1 MEDIINKLAEI
12 EAAASHIME
21 DVSEQKKQLAQQYE
35 EAVQKFDANIDMEIQ
50 NRSDTIRQELEIQM
64 KKELE
69 NQRNEADQILTRLE
83 AYYTECLSLIHISN
97 ILIKEVIPAKQ
108 TDRKKI
114 TANSLPIG
122 ICLKMFGI
130 VINIREGPAEGS
142 IPKANTAG
150 IIASAESIAAI
161 VSKKAVCKEARCV

>member
-1 MEDIINKLAEI
+1 MEDIINKIAEI

-69 NQRNEADQILTRLE
+69 NQRNEAEQILTQLE
-83 AYYTECLSLIHISN
+83 AYYTKCHTNMAKEIYDR
-97 ILIKEVIPAKQ
+97 IL
-108 TDRKKI
+108 R
-114 TANSLPIG
+114 
-122 ICLKMFGI
+122 M
-130 VINIREGPAEGS
+130 
-142 IPKANTAG
+142 
-150 IIASAESIAAI
+150 
-161 VSKKAVCKEARCV
+161 

>member
-1 MEDIINKLAEI
+1 MDKTKKGGKPMVDIINKLAEI

-69 NQRNEADQILTRLE
+69 NQRNEAEQILTQLE
-83 AYYTECLSLIHISN
+83 AYYTKCHTNMAKEIYDR
-97 ILIKEVIPAKQ
+97 IL
-108 TDRKKI
+108 R
-114 TANSLPIG
+114 
-122 ICLKMFGI
+122 M
-130 VINIREGPAEGS
+130 
-142 IPKANTAG
+142 
-150 IIASAESIAAI
+150 
-161 VSKKAVCKEARCV
+161 

>member
-69 NQRNEADQILTRLE
+69 NQRNEAEQILTKLE
-83 AYYTECLSLIHISN
+83 AYYTKCHTNMAKEIYDR
-97 ILIKEVIPAKQ
+97 IL
-108 TDRKKI
+108 R
-114 TANSLPIG
+114 
-122 ICLKMFGI
+122 M
-130 VINIREGPAEGS
+130 
-142 IPKANTAG
+142 
-150 IIASAESIAAI
+150 
-161 VSKKAVCKEARCV
+161 

>member
-35 EAVQKFDANIDMEIQ
+35 EAVQKFDANIDMEIK

-69 NQRNEADQILTRLE
+69 NQRNEAEQILTQLE
-83 AYYTECLSLIHISN
+83 AYYTKCHTNMAKEIYDR
-97 ILIKEVIPAKQ
+97 IL
-108 TDRKKI
+108 R
-114 TANSLPIG
+114 
-122 ICLKMFGI
+122 M
-130 VINIREGPAEGS
+130 
-142 IPKANTAG
+142 
-150 IIASAESIAAI
+150 
-161 VSKKAVCKEARCV
+161 

>member
-21 DVSEQKKQLAQQYE
+21 DVSEQKKQLAQQYD

-69 NQRNEADQILTRLE
+69 NQRNEAEQILTQLE
-83 AYYTECLSLIHISN
+83 AYYTKCHTDMAKEIYDR
-97 ILIKEVIPAKQ
+97 IL
-108 TDRKKI
+108 R
-114 TANSLPIG
+114 
-122 ICLKMFGI
+122 M
-130 VINIREGPAEGS
+130 
-142 IPKANTAG
+142 
-150 IIASAESIAAI
+150 
-161 VSKKAVCKEARCV
+161 